1 MANAKRKSADSLVM
15 VVTYPG
21 SMYTENAVWDRKI
34 EQAAEQEPTGSGM
47 WFQDG
52 GIRDLTFEFVQRK
65 AADAA
70 AARVRKLHRQIKVE
84 IYNID

>member
-1 MANAKRKSADSLVM
+1 MTDTHEQKTWVM
-15 VVTYPG
+15 MVTYPG
-21 SMYTENAVWDRKI
+21 SMYFENLSWDHRI
-34 EQAAEQEPTGSGM
+34 EQAVKQESTGSGM